1 MILFQG
7 GLHLAIQSPATSTL
21 SQKHLSTLARL
32 VSADCGRGIS
42 DSSTRPLPKV
52 VPSFLRARD
61 RSKIQEKRDE
71 TMDAPLIRYSA
82 MLARRQDGLRRSVVQ
97 TATISSRI
105 LRLKNSPVRRS
116 RVIEHAA
123 ACVNVLAAVIL
134 SGNKRPSMRCG
145 HAKILAFS
153 LPSLRRPFLPCI
165 LSLRPLFSTATDNN
179 SLPSHF
185 VDDITPLD
193 DVYLGAS
200 IVLFFFFPA
209 HPRSIV
215 ASLVLRAYRK
225 YPWGFKSLM
234 HPVDYGSCAQYR
246 LLSSVAFTFAG
257 NNLRRNLYG
266 HFYKL

>member
-1 MILFQG
+1 
-7 GLHLAIQSPATSTL
+7 
-21 SQKHLSTLARL
+21 
-32 VSADCGRGIS
+32 
-42 DSSTRPLPKV
+42 
-52 VPSFLRARD
+52 
-61 RSKIQEKRDE
+61 
-71 TMDAPLIRYSA
+71 

-116 RVIEHAA
+116 RVIGHAA

-134 SGNKRPSMRCG
+134 SGNKRPSTRRG

-153 LPSLRRPFLPCI
+153 LPLLHRPFLPCI

-200 IVLFFFFPA
+200 TVLFFFFPG

-215 ASLVLRAYRK
+215 ASLVLRAYRE

-234 HPVDYGSCAQYR
+234 HPVDYGSRVQYR
-246 LLSSVAFTFAG
+246 LLSSVAFTFAE
-257 NNLRRNLYG
+257 NNLWRNLYG
-266 HFYKL
+266 YFYKLYLLSVQYLLRIIIIIIADNSSGT